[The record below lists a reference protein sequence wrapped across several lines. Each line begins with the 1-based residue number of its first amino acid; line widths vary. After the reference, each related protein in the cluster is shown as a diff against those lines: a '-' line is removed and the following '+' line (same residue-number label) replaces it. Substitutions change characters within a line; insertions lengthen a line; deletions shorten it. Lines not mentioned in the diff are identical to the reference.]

1 VQFFL
6 SLPGRSEVSKE
17 KENRKDNTC
26 ETQRMVRRKRREA
39 FIQTNV
45 VIVQ

>member
-17 KENRKDNTC
+17 KENRKDNTG